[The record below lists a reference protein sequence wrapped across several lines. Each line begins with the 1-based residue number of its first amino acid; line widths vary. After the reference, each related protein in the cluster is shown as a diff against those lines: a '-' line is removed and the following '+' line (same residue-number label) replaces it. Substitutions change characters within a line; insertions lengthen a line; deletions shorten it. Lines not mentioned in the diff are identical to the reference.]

1 MTAVREG
8 DLLWTPSAARRERS
22 QVHRFMQWLEHERG
36 LRQDSYDALWHWS
49 VTELESF
56 WLAIW
61 DYFAVRSSTP
71 FSKVLGRRSMPGAEW
86 FPGARLNYA
95 GYILARERPDATAII
110 HVREGGPL
118 RRMSWSEL
126 GDQVRILATQL
137 RAMGVRP
144 GDRVAALLPN
154 APEAAVAAL
163 ATTSI
168 GAIWSCCGP
177 DYGTKGV
184 LERFKQLEPK
194 ILFHVDRYQYGGKLY
209 DRRAELR
216 EILNGLDTVEM
227 AIHVPYAEEEHLVA
241 GGQSPPTGGAM
252 AWREVMDHPRIP
264 PEDFQCEQVAFDH
277 PLWILFSSGTTG
289 LPKPIVHGHGGILLE
304 HLKHLHF
311 NYEAQAGRPL
321 FFYTSTTWMVW
332 NFLLST
338 LAADVIP
345 VLYDGN
351 PAYPEPD
358 ALWKVIEESGA
369 TLFGTSPTYIDLQ
382 RKAGVVPRRKFKLD
396 RLESVTLAGSPVSAE
411 CMEWVYGNVKADLW
425 VAPGSGGT
433 DCCTGFLC
441 GVSLLPVHAGEI
453 QARALGCAAFAF
465 DEQGREII
473 DEVGELVFTQP
484 MPSMP
489 VGFWNDPQGR
499 RYHESYFDVY
509 PGIWRHGD
517 FVRFNARGGA
527 FVLGR
532 SDSTLNRHGI
542 RIGTAEIYR
551 SLALLEEI
559 DDALIVNLD
568 LPGGKFFMPLFV
580 KLRGERALDEAVVQR
595 ICDQL
600 RRDYSP
606 RHVPDTVYQVPG
618 IPYTLTGKKLEV
630 PIRRILMGADP
641 DKAVNRAALSNPASL
656 DYFIRYAK
664 DQRDFALSAEPA
676 AIRHS
681 LKEDAPRAR

>member
-1 MTAVREG
+1 VTTIREG
-8 DLLWTPSAARRERS
+8 ELLWTPSKARCDRS
-22 QVHRFMQWLEHERG
+22 QVLRYMRWLKEHRG
-36 LRQDSYDALWHWS
+36 LSLESYDALWRWS
-49 VTELESF
+49 ITDLESF
-56 WLAIW
+56 WRSIW
-61 DYFAVRSSTP
+61 DYFGVQASAP
-71 FSKVLGRRSMPGAEW
+71 FTSVLGRRSMPGAEW

-95 GYILARERPDATAII
+95 GYILARERPEATAIMSI
-110 HVREGGPL
+110 REGGSL
-118 RRMSWSEL
+118 QRMSWATL

-137 RAMGVRP
+137 RRMGVQP
-144 GDRVAALLPN
+144 GDRVAAVLPN
-154 APEAAVAAL
+154 APQAAIATL

-177 DYGTKGV
+177 DFGTKGV
-184 LERFKQLEPK
+184 LERFRQLAPK
-194 ILFHVDRYQYGGKLY
+194 VFFYVDAYQYGGKHY
-209 DRRAELR
+209 DRTSELR
-216 EILNGLDTVEM
+216 DVRQGLDTVQH
-227 AIHVPYAEEEHLVA
+227 AIRVPYTTESKQTMPA
-241 GGQSPPTGGAM
+241 GVRGWDELMNQ
-252 AWREVMDHPRIP
+252 PRIAP
-264 PEDFQCEQVAFDH
+264 ADFACEQVAFDH

-311 NYEAQAGRPL
+311 NYEATRGDPL
-321 FFYTSTTWMVW
+321 FFFTTTSWMIW
-332 NFLLST
+332 NFLLSS

-351 PAYPEPD
+351 PGYPGPD

-382 RKAGVVPRRKFKLD
+382 RKAGVVPKERFNLN
-396 RLESVTLAGSPVSAE
+396 RLESITLAGSPVSAE
-411 CMEWVYGNVKADLW
+411 CMQWIYDNVNSDLW
-425 VAPGSGGT
+425 VASGSGGT
-433 DCCTGFLC
+433 DCCTGFVS
-441 GVSLLPVHAGEI
+441 GVSMLPVYGGEI

-473 DEVGELVFTQP
+473 DEVGELVLTQP

-489 VGFWNDPQGR
+489 VKFWNDPEDL
-499 RYHESYFDVY
+499 RYRESYFDVY

-517 FVRFNARGGA
+517 FVRFNQRGGVY
-527 FVLGR
+527 VLGR

-551 SLALLEEI
+551 SLAQLEEV

-580 KLRGERALDEAVVQR
+580 KLRGERQLDEPLERR
-595 ICDQL
+595 IATQL

-606 RHVPDTVYQVPG
+606 RHVPDKIYQVLD

-641 DKAVNRAALSNPASL
+641 EKAANRSALRNPAAL
-656 DYFIRYAK
+656 DYFIDYAK
-664 DQRDFALSAEPA
+664 NQRDFAPGEAL
-676 AIRHS
+676 
-681 LKEDAPRAR
+681 

>member
-1 MTAVREG
+1 MTAIREG
-8 DLLWTPSAARRERS
+8 DVLWTPSKARRDRS
-22 QVHRFMQWLEHERG
+22 RVSRYMQWLKEHRG
-36 LRQDSYDALWHWS
+36 LRLDSYDELWRWS
-49 VTELESF
+49 VTDLESF
-56 WLAIW
+56 WHSIW
-61 DYFAVRSSTP
+61 DYFGIQASAP
-71 FSKVLGRRSMPGAEW
+71 FTRVLGRRSMPGAEW

-95 GYILARERPDATAII
+95 GYILARERPEATAII
-110 HVREGGPL
+110 SLREGESL
-118 RRMSWSEL
+118 QRMSWTTL
-126 GDQVRILATQL
+126 GDQVRTLATQL
-137 RAMGVRP
+137 RRMGVQP
-144 GDRVAALLPN
+144 GDRVAAVLPN
-154 APEAAVAAL
+154 APQAAIATL
-163 ATTSI
+163 ATASI

-177 DYGTKGV
+177 DFGTKGV
-184 LERFKQLEPK
+184 LERFRQLSPK
-194 ILFHVDRYQYGGKLY
+194 VFFYVDAYQYGGKHF
-209 DRRAELR
+209 DRSAELR
-216 EILNGLDTVEM
+216 DIRQGLDSVQHS
-227 AIHVPYAEEEHLVA
+227 IRVPYAVNDKQAMPA
-241 GGQSPPTGGAM
+241 GVPG
-252 AWREVMDHPRIP
+252 WDELMDQPRIAP
-264 PEDFQCEQVAFDH
+264 ADFACEQVAFDH

-311 NYEAQAGRPL
+311 NYEATRGDPL
-321 FFYTSTTWMVW
+321 FFFTTTSWMIW
-332 NFLLST
+332 NFLLSS

-351 PAYPEPD
+351 PAYPGPD

-369 TLFGTSPTYIDLQ
+369 TLFGTSPSYIDLQ
-382 RKAGVVPRRKFKLD
+382 RKAGIVPMQRFDLN

-411 CMEWVYGNVKADLW
+411 CMQWIYEHVKADLW

-433 DCCTGFLC
+433 DCCTGFVS
-441 GVSLLPVHAGEI
+441 GVSMLPVYAGEI

-473 DEVGELVFTQP
+473 DEVGELVITQP

-489 VGFWNDPQGR
+489 VKFWDDPNDK
-499 RYHESYFDVY
+499 RYRESYFEVY

-517 FVRFNARGGA
+517 FVRFNRRGGVY
-527 FVLGR
+527 VLGR

-551 SLALLEEI
+551 SLAQLVEI

-580 KLRGERALDEAVVQR
+580 KLRDGRLLDESLTRR
-595 ICDQL
+595 IATQL

-606 RHVPDTVYQVPG
+606 RHVPDKTYQVLD

-641 DKAVNRAALSNPASL
+641 DKAANRAALRNPSSL
-656 DYFIRYAK
+656 DYFTDYAK
-664 DQRDFALSAEPA
+664 DQRDYT
-676 AIRHS
+676 HGG
-681 LKEDAPRAR
+681 D